1 MVQMRFTQEAKKFE
15 RNNEIP
21 LDEYSNNIVGGS
33 GIIRFNENN
42 DDKKN
47 DKKGKGKAKV
57 G

>member
-1 MVQMRFTQEAKKFE
+1 MRFTQEAKKFE